1 MGVLNIFKRPDLP
14 TPNEPTTT
22 SNPDIRYLEL
32 VLRKW
37 LDSPQRNEQLLA
49 EKYYDGDHDI
59 LQRKRMVMNA
69 EGTLTPVENLPNN
82 RLVDNQY
89 RKLVDQKTN
98 YVLGKPLTI
107 ATEKEEY
114 LKLLGE
120 VFSKK
125 VHRTLRVLA
134 QHAVDGGI
142 AWLYPYYDE
151 EGNFKIA
158 EFPAYEICPI
168 WKDKAHTELDCGM
181 RYYPEEVFLDNGG
194 TKLIFHVDLF
204 TNHGITHFL
213 YQGGSLVPCDLPH
226 TDYLFVELE

>member
-1 MGVLNIFKRPDLP
+1 MGVFNIFKHPDLP

-98 YVLGKPLTI
+98 YVLGKPITI

-114 LKLLGE
+114 LKLLSE

-125 VHRTLRVLA
+125 VL
-134 QHAVDGGI
+134 GYI
-142 AWLYPYYDE
+142 
-151 EGNFKIA
+151 
-158 EFPAYEICPI
+158 
-168 WKDKAHTELDCGM
+168 
-181 RYYPEEVFLDNGG
+181 
-194 TKLIFHVDLF
+194 LI
-204 TNHGITHFL
+204 TTRKE
-213 YQGGSLVPCDLPH
+213 SSK
-226 TDYLFVELE
+226 